1 MILGIMEK
9 RGLSPQGWFVCMSW
23 LSSTLRGKAISVSY
37 LPEKRPK
44 MSKNPILH
52 KSQTDWDRLDSMSDE
67 EIDFSDSPEI
77 SPEAFAQGIVR
88 QGLKPISKKKLL
100 NMRVDGDV
108 LDWFKS
114 QGKGYQTKINAILKA
129 YRDAH
134 VESLR

>member
-1 MILGIMEK
+1 
-9 RGLSPQGWFVCMSW
+9 
-23 LSSTLRGKAISVSY
+23 
-37 LPEKRPK
+37 
-44 MSKNPILH
+44 MSKKPILH
-52 KSQTDWDRLDSMSDE
+52 TSQTDWDRLDSMSDE